1 MNRMTLEQANEH
13 FKLQWAATFANE
25 HLAKAKNAS
34 HQAEYTAMQANAAL
48 YNFEADLEKNGIDF
62 DENS

>member
-13 FKLQWAATFANE
+13 FKLQFTAKLKNE
-25 HLAKAKNAS
+25 NLAKAKDAY

-48 YNFEADLEKNGIDF
+48 YNFEEELELNGVDF

>member
-13 FKLQWAATFANE
+13 FKLQFAAKLKNE
-25 HLAKAKNAS
+25 ALENVIAAHHRAAAAAWLA
-34 HQAEYTAMQANAAL
+34 EAAL
-48 YNFEADLEKNGIDF
+48 YNFEADLEKNGVNL